1 MADVSQLEVNGT
13 TYNICDATARDSL
26 SQYCPFPVGA
36 VYLTFDSSNPST
48 IWTGT
53 TWTQIA
59 AGTFLVASGTDYNLR
74 TTGGAASVTLTS
86 AQSGVPAHAHS
97 LNSHTHSVGAHAHGL
112 NSHKHSVGAH
122 AHGLNSHTHT
132 YDKAKT
138 PTGSTTLSAAQSGVP
153 AHAHI
158 VKFYAAGTST
168 SGGYSGSSYYIS
180 WTGSSEPGGIWK
192 PQGNTSGQY
201 VGGTGNMVAIN
212 NTATAASSGH
222 THTNSYTSTASG
234 AASGNTAN
242 STAFD
247 SGAASG
253 NTANSTAFD
262 SGAASGNTANN
273 TAANASSAHE
283 NRPPYMAV
291 AMWERTA

>member
-36 VYLTFDSSNPST
+36 VYLTFANSNPAT
-48 IWTGT
+48 IWPNT
-53 TWTQIA
+53 TWTQLA
-59 AGTFLVASGTDYNLR
+59 EGTFLTASGENYNLR
-74 TTGGAASVTLTS
+74 TTGGAANVTLTS
-86 AQSGVPAHAHS
+86 AQSGVPAHAHG
-97 LNSHTHSVGAHAHGL
+97 LNGHVHSVGAHAHGL

-138 PTGSTTLSAAQSGVP
+138 PTGSTTLTAAQSGVP

-158 VKFYAAGTST
+158 VKYYVDGTT
-168 SGGYSGSSYYIS
+168 KSGQYSGTSYYIP
-180 WTGSSEPGGIWK
+180 WVGSDAPGGVWM
-192 PQGNTSGQY
+192 PQGNSNGQY
-201 VGGTGNMVAIN
+201 KGSSGNMVAIN
-212 NTATAASSGH
+212 NTATAATSGH
-222 THTNSYTSTASG
+222 SHTNSYTSTASG

-262 SGAASGNTANN
+262 SGTASGNTADN
-273 TAANASSAHE
+273 TAANASAAHE

-291 AMWERTA
+291 AMWERIA